1 MRSLPSTV
9 RSQLVKR
16 LTPKRK
22 AWASKLRH
30 GEHSWQRV
38 RTVHRCDPAAKR
50 ASYDARAE
58 QEAALAEVRR
68 MLTASDIDFVELP
81 RLSIFNPVLVVKASE
96 IAQLLSSVAA
106 NLPQARD
113 FQVRS
118 ASEADEVWS
127 VDFYDA
133 RGAKMSRRSAQR
145 RPSKVARVDCW
156 RQVVAPN
163 SRVMSTPNQT
173 VSIELWQEL
182 SSNVQR
188 ADGGL
193 HLHGTLRRRNSDHGL
208 AVDYMEPTTWNSAL
222 KNNSRL
228 ALPAPHLRE
237 LREPVD
243 IVYTW
248 VDGSDPEW
256 RARMTDVRDRL
267 DLGTTE
273 SSSVSDSR
281 FTSREEL
288 RFSLRSLEY
297 YASWARQIF
306 IVTDQQI
313 PEWLNTDH
321 PKVTVVDHREIFSDT
336 EVLPVFNSHA
346 IESQLHHIP
355 GLAEHYLY
363 LNDDC
368 FFLRPTDPELFFT
381 ANGLSKHFRSIV
393 PIDIDQWAPRDLPII
408 SAAKN
413 GRDYISDKYGRTVTH
428 RFKHTPHAQLRS
440 VLETMEC
447 EEPELFARV
456 ASSPFRSPEDVSI
469 PSSLHHFDAFAR
481 GRSLEGQIGY
491 QFVDLSEDDLELR
504 LLRVARRTDLDVFC
518 LNETTLREESEES
531 VDNLVARF
539 LNDRFP
545 VPSSFEVGSR
555 ASKAPH

>member
-1 MRSLPSTV
+1 MQSLPSTV

-38 RTVHRCDPAAKR
+38 GPVNRCHPTVKRT
-50 ASYDARAE
+50 SYDARAE
-58 QEAALAEVRR
+58 QEASLAELRR
-68 MLTASDIDFVELP
+68 ILSASDIEFVELP
-81 RLSIFNPVLVVKASE
+81 RLSVFSPVLVVRASE
-96 IAQLLSSVAA
+96 ITQLLSSIAA
-106 NLPQARD
+106 NLA
-113 FQVRS
+113 QVRDGKTRTS
-118 ASEADEVWS
+118 SHADEGWS
-127 VDFYDA
+127 VNFYDA
-133 RGAKMSRRSAQR
+133 RGAKLSRRGTQR
-145 RPSKVARVDCW
+145 RPSRVARVDCL
-156 RQVVAPN
+156 RQIVAPN
-163 SRVMSTPNQT
+163 LRALSTPNQT

-182 SSNVQR
+182 SSNAQR

-208 AVDYMEPTTWNSAL
+208 AVDYLEPTAWNSAL
-222 KNNSRL
+222 RNNSRL
-228 ALPAPHLRE
+228 ALPVPHLRQ
-237 LREPVD
+237 LQDPVD

-256 RARMTDVRDRL
+256 RAQMTKVRDRL

-297 YASWARQIF
+297 YASWVRRIF

-336 EVLPVFNSHA
+336 GVLPVFNSHA

-393 PIDIDQWAPRDLPII
+393 PIDIDQCTPRDLPII
-408 SAAKN
+408 SAAKQ
-413 GRDYISDKYGRTVTH
+413 GRDHLSEKYGRTITH

-440 VLETMEC
+440 VLETMES

-481 GRSLEGQIGY
+481 GRSVEGQIGY

-504 LLRVARRTDLDVFC
+504 LLRVARRSDLDVFC

-531 VDNLVARF
+531 VDKLVARF

-545 VPSSFEVGSR
+545 VPSTFEIDSR
-555 ASKAPH
+555 ASKALH